1 MRKIQLCFLI
11 LTAVFATGCP
21 KYKPK
26 VDFKNPNS
34 YIGKLN
40 AYVADRQLE
49 YRRALDAN
57 PPNTARAKTIRNEM
71 IEDVL
76 PYTDSGYMD
85 FITDIQA
92 GRDRGNFVADLVE
105 LGTSGAVGITKGER
119 AIQILGVALTAFRG
133 GRRSADLNF
142 YKDTATPILISKMDG
157 NRAKVRTTILER
169 EKQEVADYPV
179 GAAMADIV
187 DYYNAGTLVRAFTEL
202 AKDTAVQTQQSE
214 EVLKLKKIDPSRVF
228 NLSEADQNAAILIGT
243 YRRKYQ
249 AILKGSDLNLQ
260 NDARSELLD
269 IYTDIVANADFKP
282 VLDEMKKNPK
292 YNQLMAD
299 LDSGDN
305 AKIQAVTGVELF
317 EIVSQVLFTANKMNK
332 KELIVPLKDIFV
344 KHNS

>member
-1 MRKIQLCFLI
+1 MKKIQLCLLI
-11 LTAVFATGCP
+11 LPALFATGCP
-21 KYKPK
+21 KYRPK
-26 VDFKNPNS
+26 VDFNNKSSLVNRINS
-34 YIGKLN
+34 RFTDWQ
-40 AYVADRQLE
+40 VQ
-49 YRRALDAN
+49 YRTALDRKDFE
-57 PPNTARAKTIRNEM
+57 RAKTVRNELL
-71 IEDVL
+71 EEAL
-76 PYTDSGYMD
+76 PYLDDAYID

-105 LGTSGAVGITKGER
+105 LGTSGAIGITKGER
-119 AIQILGVALTAFRG
+119 SIQILGVALTAFRG

-157 NRAKVRTTILER
+157 NRANVRAVILTR
-169 EKQEVADYPV
+169 EKQEVSDYPI
-179 GAAMADIV
+179 GAAIADIV

-228 NLSEADQNAAILIGT
+228 NLSEAQVDAALVLGT
-243 YRRKYQ
+243 YNKKYRD
-249 AILKGSDLNLQ
+249 IFKGTDSNLQ
-260 NDARSELLD
+260 TAATAELLG
-269 IYTDIVANADFKP
+269 IYSDIVANPDFKP

-292 YNQLMAD
+292 YKQRMED

-305 AKIQAVTGVELF
+305 ARIQAVTGVEIF